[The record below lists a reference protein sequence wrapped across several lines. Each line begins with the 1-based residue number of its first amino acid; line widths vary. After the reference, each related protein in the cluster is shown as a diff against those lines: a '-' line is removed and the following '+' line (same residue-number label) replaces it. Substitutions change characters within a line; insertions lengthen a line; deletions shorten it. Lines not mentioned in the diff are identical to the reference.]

1 MVVELRKKQVQL
13 NSGIDMKLK
22 KVTSLTLLLSFIIV
36 FLSTIVLYIAPPGF
50 YSRWGGFE
58 FLFIGKDLWKAL
70 HVVIGFVFF
79 IFLFIHIACNFKLI
93 AKYVKKSG
101 SNLISKEMAA
111 AVIIISVSSIGTA
124 FDVQPFRGV
133 MELSSKFKMS
143 WVKSYESVPYRNA
156 QASTLE
162 TLAVKTGKNID
173 DVKKNLEAKGIKNV
187 DNKKT
192 LQDIASS
199 NKISPNDLYRI
210 IMGKQ

>member
-1 MVVELRKKQVQL
+1 
-13 NSGIDMKLK
+13 MKLK

-124 FDVQPFRGV
+124 FDAQPFKGV
-133 MELSSKFKMS
+133 MDLSSKLKMS
-143 WVKSYESVPYRNA
+143 WVKKYEAMPFRNA
-156 QASTLE
+156 ESSTLE
-162 TLAVKTGKNID
+162 VLAGKTGKNIE
-173 DVKKNLEAKGIKNV
+173 DVKKNLELKGFKNI
-187 DNKKT
+187 DSSNT
-192 LQDIASS
+192 LLDIASS
-199 NKISPNDLYRI
+199 NKTSPNDVYRI
-210 IMGKQ
+210 ILGK